1 MFSKPDLKWQVE
13 DPSSFF
19 EMYHQRLIDMTEAI
33 EVEDEMM
40 KENVE
45 MGQVECEYC
54 KKELIHECDEDR
66 KRH

>member
-1 MFSKPDLKWQVE
+1 MFSKPDFKWQVE

-40 KENVE
+40 KENV
-45 MGQVECEYC
+45 
-54 KKELIHECDEDR
+54 
-66 KRH
+66 